1 LVLFIPIHTVKAFL
15 EEVRTQHIYRIAAGY
30 MVSSWLILQITSL
43 LCSALGLPNWTLK
56 AILALLLVGFGAAL
70 IIGWRIDL
78 RGAPEVRFAWH
89 AAAWMTG
96 RHFREIGK
104 SIFKEISRNRVWAG
118 EKLRSSIFMPPVTP
132 GLGMHA
138 GRPKNKL

>member
-1 LVLFIPIHTVKAFL
+1 VKAFL

-78 RGAPEVRFAWH
+78 RADRL
-89 AAAWMTG
+89 AAHSGYRTHG
-96 RHFREIGK
+96 RNPCFD
-104 SIFKEISRNRVWAG
+104 W
-118 EKLRSSIFMPPVTP
+118 
-132 GLGMHA
+132 
-138 GRPKNKL
+138 